1 MSMESAIAF
10 YERLEKDEELK
21 NHIKELGT
29 PEKIEPYVRNVLGFN
44 YTKEEMQKVVYE
56 RNPEMS
62 DEELESITG
71 GSFGA
76 PVFIFLMWAAG
87 AGA

>member
-29 PEKIEPYVRNVLGFN
+29 PEKIEPYVKNVLGFE
-44 YTKEEMQKVVYE
+44 YTKEEMQKAIQMAAARE
-56 RNPEMS
+56 KRNEI
-62 DEELESITG
+62 DEE
-71 GSFGA
+71 
-76 PVFIFLMWAAG
+76 VRK
-87 AGA
+87 